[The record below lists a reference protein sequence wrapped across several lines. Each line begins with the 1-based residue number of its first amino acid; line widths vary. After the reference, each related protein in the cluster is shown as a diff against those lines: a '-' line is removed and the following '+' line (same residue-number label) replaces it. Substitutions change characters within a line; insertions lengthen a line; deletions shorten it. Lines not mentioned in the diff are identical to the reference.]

1 MDHSVTNDICYVWWK
16 YNNRKLEK
24 KEERLSSQ
32 AAESQAF
39 TCGLASHGAELHITA
54 VRRKINSKKKK
65 RVDALLPAE
74 FKNYISIYMYLSLF
88 C

>member
-1 MDHSVTNDICYVWWK
+1 M
-16 YNNRKLEK
+16 
-24 KEERLSSQ
+24 SSQ

-65 RVDALLPAE
+65 GVDALLPAE